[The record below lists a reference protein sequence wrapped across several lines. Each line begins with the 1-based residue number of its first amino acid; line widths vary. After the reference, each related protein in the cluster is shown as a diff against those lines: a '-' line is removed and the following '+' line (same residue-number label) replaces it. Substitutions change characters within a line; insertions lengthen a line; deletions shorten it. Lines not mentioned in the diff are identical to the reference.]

1 MRPGFQT
8 SRFVCLCGQSRQNR
22 TEIES
27 LASRTSFATLQL
39 RFPKNDIM
47 NSRAPNLIAA
57 VIIAGLASVA
67 SAKDTYKFDPSGST
81 IGFSVHQFLGTTRG
95 KFTNFSGK
103 IEIDREHPEN
113 SSVTA
118 QIDVSSIDTRIKKR
132 DDHLRSAEFFN
143 AEKFPRVTF
152 KSRSVKQT
160 GPQSGDILGDF
171 TMHGVTRPITLHVKL
186 LTPINE
192 TAQTR
197 WGVSTDPINRRE
209 FNLMFA
215 PATETVSGISQTVA
229 INIEIEAKRAE

>member
-8 SRFVCLCGQSRQNR
+8 SRFVCLWRQSRQNR

-103 IEIDREHPEN
+103 IEILERHAWKLVP
-113 SSVTA
+113 VA
-118 QIDVSSIDTRIKKR
+118 RLVIP
-132 DDHLRSAEFFN
+132 SAFVIPSEV
-143 AEKFPRVTF
+143 EESLTI
-152 KSRSVKQT
+152 S
-160 GPQSGDILGDF
+160 
-171 TMHGVTRPITLHVKL
+171 L
-186 LTPINE
+186 LK
-192 TAQTR
+192 
-197 WGVSTDPINRRE
+197 G
-209 FNLMFA
+209 
-215 PATETVSGISQTVA
+215 
-229 INIEIEAKRAE
+229 K